1 MQRCYQNKPA
11 EKNLFLTKSSW
22 KRKLKYGLIG
32 YSFWCFYREIL
43 ETALIQKSH
52 AQVIHV
58 ADRYQFNEEVVFAGG
73 HNIYDRKLWKQW
85 KNSEKTVEKTIEVQ
99 FLRA

>member
-1 MQRCYQNKPA
+1 MVW
-11 EKNLFLTKSSW
+11 SD
-22 KRKLKYGLIG
+22 
-32 YSFWCFYREIL
+32 SFWCFYREIL

-73 HNIYDRKLWKQW
+73 HNMYDRKLWKQW
-85 KNSEKTVEKTIEVQ
+85 KNSEKNSEQTIEVQ